1 MIIVGID
8 VAKNKHDAIIIDS
21 KGDTLTK
28 SFRIP
33 NSHKGAETLINKIKS
48 INTNNLPVVI
58 GMEATGH
65 YWLPLYSRLMQE
77 GFEINVINPIQSD
90 SFRNM
95 YIRQSKNDSID
106 AFIIAEVI
114 RFGRFTTTSLA
125 EEDMLALRNL
135 SRFRLFQ
142 VDTVADLKRKTISLL
157 DQVFPEY
164 TRLFSDTFGKSSLE
178 LLSSSCTPEEI
189 LAMDTEELISI
200 LNSASKGR
208 LGSDKATEIKSAAH
222 ESFGIKLALDSFS
235 FEIKQLIEQIKF
247 IENQI
252 IELEKQIQ
260 ALLVKFD
267 TPIQTLPGVGPILGA
282 IILSEIGDISRFKD
296 ASKLV
301 AFTGIDPSIKQSGEF
316 VGTHN
321 KMSKRGSPYL
331 RRAIF
336 LAAQVAAF
344 NDPVLSAYYQKKRS
358 EGKHHYTAIGAVARK
373 LLYITFAV
381 LTRNE
386 PYTPMA

>member
-8 VAKNKHDAIIIDS
+8 IAKNKHDAIIIDS
-21 KGDTLTK
+21 KGDALTK
-28 SFRIP
+28 SFTIP
-33 NSHKGAETLINKIKS
+33 NSHKGADTLIHKIKG
-48 INTNNLPVVI
+48 INSNNLPVII

-65 YWLPLYSRLMQE
+65 YWLPLYSRLIQE
-77 GFEINVINPIQSD
+77 GFEVNVINPIQSD

-95 YIRQSKNDSID
+95 YIRQTKNDSVD

-114 RFGRFTTTSLA
+114 RFGRFSTTSLA
-125 EEDMLALRNL
+125 QEDMLALRNL

-142 VDTVADLKRKTISLL
+142 VDAVADLKRKTISLL

-164 TRLFSDTFGKSSLE
+164 SRLFSDTFGKSSLE

-189 LAMDTEELISI
+189 LAMNTDDLISI

-208 LGSDKATEIKSAAH
+208 LGIDKATEIKTAAT
-222 ESFGIKLALDSFS
+222 ESFGIKLALNSFS
-235 FEIKQLIEQIKF
+235 FQIKQLIEQIKF
-247 IENQI
+247 IEEQI
-252 IELEKQIQ
+252 SDLEKQIQ
-260 ALLVKFD
+260 ILLEKFD
-267 TPIQTLPGVGPILGA
+267 TPIQTLPGVGPVLGA
-282 IILSEIGDISRFKD
+282 IILSEIGDITRFKD

-301 AFTGIDPSIKQSGEF
+301 AFTGIDPSVKQSGEF
-316 VGTHN
+316 IGTHN

-344 NDPVLSAYYQKKRS
+344 NDPVLSAYYQKKRA
-358 EGKHHYTAIGAVARK
+358 EGKHHYTAVGAVARK

-381 LTRNE
+381 LTRNQ

>member
-48 INTNNLPVVI
+48 INTNNLSVVI

-157 DQVFPEY
+157 DQLLTEY
-164 TRLFSDTFGKSSLE
+164 ARLFSDTFGKSSLE

-189 LAMDTEELISI
+189 LAMDTKKLISI

-208 LGSDKATEIKSAAH
+208 LGSDKANEIKSAAN

-247 IENQI
+247 IEKQI
-252 IELEKQIQ
+252 VELEKQIQ
-260 ALLVKFD
+260 ALLEKFD
-267 TPIQTLPGVGPILGA
+267 TPIQTLPGVGPVLGA

-381 LTRNE
+381 LTRNQ

>member
-21 KGDTLTK
+21 KGDVLTK
-28 SFRIP
+28 SFRIS

-65 YWLPLYSRLMQE
+65 YWLSLYSRLMQE

-95 YIRQSKNDSID
+95 YIRQSKNDAID
-106 AFIIAEVI
+106 AFIIAEII

-189 LAMDTEELISI
+189 LAMDIQKLIAI

-208 LGSDKATEIKSAAH
+208 LGSDKANEIKSAAN
-222 ESFGIKLALDSFS
+222 ESFGIKVALNSFS

-247 IENQI
+247 IEKQI
-252 IELEKQIQ
+252 VELEKQIQ
-260 ALLVKFD
+260 ALLEKFD
-267 TPIQTLPGVGPILGA
+267 TPIQTLPGVGPVLGA

-301 AFTGIDPSIKQSGEF
+301 AFAGIDPSIKQSGEF

-331 RRAIF
+331 RRGIF

-381 LTRNE
+381 LTRNQ
-386 PYTPMA
+386 PYTPIA

>member
-21 KGDTLTK
+21 KGDALTK

-164 TRLFSDTFGKSSLE
+164 TGLFSDTFSKSSLE

-189 LAMDTEELISI
+189 LAMDTEKLISI

-208 LGSDKATEIKSAAH
+208 VGNDKANEIKSVAN
-222 ESFGIKLALDSFS
+222 ESFGIRLALDSFS

-247 IENQI
+247 IEKQI
-252 IELEKQIQ
+252 AALEKQIQ
-260 ALLVKFD
+260 ALLEKFD
-267 TPIQTLPGVGPILGA
+267 TPIQTLPGVGPVLGA
-282 IILSEIGDISRFKD
+282 IILSEIGDITRFKD

-301 AFTGIDPSIKQSGEF
+301 AFAGVDPSIKQSGEF

-381 LTRNE
+381 LTRNQ

>member
-142 VDTVADLKRKTISLL
+142 VDAVADLKRKTISLL

-164 TRLFSDTFGKSSLE
+164 ARLFSDTFGKSSLE

-189 LAMDTEELISI
+189 LAMDTEKLISI
-200 LNSASKGR
+200 LNSASKGP
-208 LGSDKATEIKSAAH
+208 LGSDKANEIKSAAN

-247 IENQI
+247 IEKQI
-252 IELEKQIQ
+252 VELEQQIQ
-260 ALLVKFD
+260 ALLEKFD
-267 TPIQTLPGVGPILGA
+267 TPIQTLPGVGPVLGA

-381 LTRNE
+381 LTRNQ

>member
-21 KGDTLTK
+21 KGDALTK

-48 INTNNLPVVI
+48 INTHSLPVII

-189 LAMDTEELISI
+189 LAMDTEKLISI

-208 LGSDKATEIKSAAH
+208 LGSDKAIKIKSVAS

-247 IENQI
+247 IEKQI
-252 IELEKQIQ
+252 VELEKQIQ
-260 ALLVKFD
+260 TLLEKFD
-267 TPIQTLPGVGPILGA
+267 TPIQTLPGVGPVLGA

-344 NDPVLSAYYQKKRS
+344 NDPVLSAYYQKKRL

-381 LTRNE
+381 LTRNQ
-386 PYTPMA
+386 PYTPIA

>member
-48 INTNNLPVVI
+48 INTNNLSVVI

-77 GFEINVINPIQSD
+77 GFEITVINPIQSD

-164 TRLFSDTFGKSSLE
+164 ARLFSDTFGKSSLE

-189 LAMDTEELISI
+189 LAMDTKKLISI

-208 LGSDKATEIKSAAH
+208 LGSDKANEIKSAAN

-247 IENQI
+247 IEKQI
-252 IELEKQIQ
+252 VELEKQIQ
-260 ALLVKFD
+260 ALLEKFD
-267 TPIQTLPGVGPILGA
+267 TPIQTLPGVGPVLGA

-381 LTRNE
+381 LTRNQ

>member
-21 KGDTLTK
+21 KGDALTK

-164 TRLFSDTFGKSSLE
+164 TGLFSDTFSKSSLE

-189 LAMDTEELISI
+189 LAMDTEKLISI

-208 LGSDKATEIKSAAH
+208 LGNDKANEIKSVAN
-222 ESFGIKLALDSFS
+222 ESFGIRLALDSFS

-247 IENQI
+247 IEKQI
-252 IELEKQIQ
+252 AALEKQIQ
-260 ALLVKFD
+260 ALLEKFD
-267 TPIQTLPGVGPILGA
+267 TPIQTLPGVGPVLGA
-282 IILSEIGDISRFKD
+282 IILSEIGDITRFKD

-301 AFTGIDPSIKQSGEF
+301 AFAGVDPSIKQSGEF

-381 LTRNE
+381 LTRNQ